1 MATFSSILTQR
12 IPWTEEPG
20 GLQSIGLQKSR
31 RRLKWVSI
39 QSIDWT
45 EEASHILACAHAQTQ
60 THTHT
65 HCPHRP
71 VYEKNHGWPNS
82 LAMSRK
88 NKLAKVAFHPPVP
101 VTDCIKHIQT
111 IMGLYIKRFS
121 CLIYHKFRANQTG
134 MRRTLEFFFFFL
146 AALHS
151 LFTHQGTNPG
161 LAVKATES

>member
-1 MATFSSILTQR
+1 M
-12 IPWTEEPG
+12 
-20 GLQSIGLQKSR
+20 
-31 RRLKWVSI
+31 
-39 QSIDWT
+39 
-45 EEASHILACAHAQTQ
+45 HAHTHRHRHR
-60 THTHT
+60 HTHT

-134 MRRTLEFFFFFL
+134 MRRTLEFFFFFGCTPQL
-146 AALHS
+146 VHP
-151 LFTHQGTNPG
+151 PG
-161 LAVKATES
+161 NKPWPGSESNRILTTGSPGNSHFRCILNQTDVYFHVKL